1 MHERFGVIKSF
12 EVNVM
17 SMKITCISGSPTAG
31 GNNEKLLDIV
41 IGIIKER
48 GNDSGKILLSK
59 LNVKPCT
66 DCGAC
71 KKAKECPID
80 DDMND
85 IYRML
90 ETSDA
95 FIITSPVFF
104 GSMTAQLKALL
115 DRTILLRR
123 NGFLLKGKPG
133 AAVAVGGSRNGGQE
147 FTIQAIH
154 SWMHIHGMVVVGDA
168 AHFGG
173 IVLKPVESD
182 EVGQKTV
189 RDTVKMLCDTLSRF
203 K

>member
-1 MHERFGVIKSF
+1 
-12 EVNVM
+12 M
-17 SMKITCISGSPTAG
+17 SMKITCISGSPNAG

-41 IGIIKER
+41 LRMINER
-48 GNDSGKILLSK
+48 GYDTDNILLSK
-59 LNVKPCT
+59 LNVQPCT
-66 DCGAC
+66 DCGVC

-104 GSMTAQLKALL
+104 GCMTAQLKALL

-123 NGFLLKGKPG
+123 NGFLLKGKLG
-133 AAVAVGGSRNGGQE
+133 AAVVVGGSRNGGQE

-168 AHFGG
+168 GHFGG
-173 IVLKPVESD
+173 IALKPVESD

-189 RDTVKMLCDTLSRF
+189 RDTVNMLCDTLSRF

>member
-1 MHERFGVIKSF
+1 VHEHFGIIKSF
-12 EVNVM
+12 KVNDIY
-17 SMKITCISGSPTAG
+17 MKITCISGSPNAG
-31 GNNEKLLDIV
+31 GNNEKILNIV
-41 IGIIKER
+41 LGIMRER
-48 GNDSGKILLSK
+48 GYESDDILLSK

-66 DCGAC
+66 DCGVC

-80 DDMND
+80 DDMAG
-85 IYRML
+85 IFETL

-123 NGFLLKGKPG
+123 NGFLLKGKLG

-154 SWMHIHGMVVVGDA
+154 SWMHIHGMIVVGDC

-173 IVLKPVESD
+173 IATKPVESD
-182 EVGQKTV
+182 EVGLKTV
-189 RDTVKMLCDTLSRF
+189 RETVNMLCDTLSRF